1 MGNRLRR
8 KPLQTNYLKEERL
21 TADDVFLKPK
31 QHKNTNRTV
40 EVLSDEEKKK
50 LLDAI
55 ESDTRAGQR

>member
-1 MGNRLRR
+1 MGNRLRC
-8 KPLQTNYLKEERL
+8 KQPQTKYLKEERL
-21 TADDVFLKPK
+21 TADDVFLKLK

-55 ESDTRAGQR
+55 ESDSWAGQR